1 MLHRSILA
9 FFILSGP
16 AAAQSVVTVAGTG
29 EKGFSGDGG
38 PAAKARLNNPYS
50 VRRGPDG
57 LLYICDMDNN
67 GIRRI
72 AKDGTISTFVGNGKR
87 GYSGDGGPAKDAS
100 LNQPYE
106 LAWDQAGHLYFVE
119 IGNHVV
125 RRVDAKTG
133 VISTVAGTG
142 KAGFGGDGGPAAKA
156 LLNQP
161 HSLAIDSSGDL
172 FVCDIL
178 NHRIRRINLKTGV
191 IDTWAGDG
199 TKKTS
204 PDGSPITGSSLRGP
218 RALEFAPDGS
228 LWLAL
233 REGNAVL
240 KLDPK
245 AGTLKRVA
253 GTGKSGFTGNGGS
266 ALLATLSGPKGVSL
280 APNGDVYL
288 ADTESHSI
296 RRIDVKKKTLELVV
310 GDGNKGHGPNG
321 PPRHCRLARP
331 HGVFVDK
338 DGTLFIGD
346 SENHRIRMLPPK

>member
-100 LNQPYE
+100 LNQPYD

-161 HSLAIDSSGDL
+161 HSLATRPAISSSATSL
-172 FVCDIL
+172 IIAF
-178 NHRIRRINLKTGV
+178 
-191 IDTWAGDG
+191 AG
-199 TKKTS
+199 
-204 PDGSPITGSSLRGP
+204 
-218 RALEFAPDGS
+218 
-228 LWLAL
+228 
-233 REGNAVL
+233 
-240 KLDPK
+240 
-245 AGTLKRVA
+245 
-253 GTGKSGFTGNGGS
+253 
-266 ALLATLSGPKGVSL
+266 
-280 APNGDVYL
+280 
-288 ADTESHSI
+288 SI
-296 RRIDVKKKTLELVV
+296 
-310 GDGNKGHGPNG
+310 
-321 PPRHCRLARP
+321 
-331 HGVFVDK
+331 
-338 DGTLFIGD
+338 
-346 SENHRIRMLPPK
+346 